1 MLKKNAFYYS
11 ALWILEHT
19 MKFVFLFLKQIDK
32 LFPLSG
38 LQQNN
43 LSTSIPYILPTQ
55 LKLETM
61 RKSFENDNL
70 EFRHDIK
77 LKEDKMDRILK
88 NMYF

>member
-1 MLKKNAFYYS
+1 
-11 ALWILEHT
+11 
-19 MKFVFLFLKQIDK
+19 MKFVFLFLKQMDK

-43 LSTSIPYILPTQ
+43 LPTSTTYILLTQ

-70 EFRHDIK
+70 EFSHDIK
-77 LKEDKMDRILK
+77 LKEGKMDRILK